1 MTDDLRGHVALV
13 TGATDGIGRLTAARL
28 SARGA
33 TVLVHGRNRE
43 KVDAVV
49 AEIEQ
54 DGGKARGVVA
64 DLAAI
69 GQVRRLAHEVLETTP
84 RLDILINNAGVGD
97 PRGPRR
103 ESDDGYELHFAVN
116 TLAPVALTRLLAD
129 RLAETAQDV
138 GLARVV
144 MVASVAQA
152 EIDLDDPMLT
162 RGYDGMRAYAQ
173 SKLALVMATMELAE
187 ALKPRGVT
195 VNALHPGTLLNTK
208 MVREGFGSALGPAE
222 AGAEAEEHLATAPML
237 ADITGAY
244 FDRMDQAEPEVQARD
259 GDARRRLMALL
270 DQLAEAA

>member
-1 MTDDLRGHVALV
+1 MANDLQGRVALV

-54 DGGKARGVVA
+54 DGGKAHGLVA

-69 GQVRRLAHEVLETTP
+69 SQVRLLADQVLDMTP

-116 TLAPVALTRLLAD
+116 TLAPVVLTRLLVD
-129 RLAETAQDV
+129 RLAEAAQDA
-138 GLARVV
+138 GAARVV
-144 MVASVAQA
+144 MVASVAQT

-162 RGYDGMRAYAQ
+162 TGYDGMRAYAQ
-173 SKLALVMATMELAE
+173 SKLALIMATMELAE
-187 ALKPRGVT
+187 ALKPRGIT

-208 MVREGFGSALGPAE
+208 MVREGFGRAQGPAE

-259 GDARRRLMALL
+259 GDARQRLMALL